1 MSLINKSQNM
11 AAERGVGT
19 LSVGLRSGVRLWLAR
34 VMHSSKV
41 LMKVAQVALSREACR
56 RNEHK
61 CCRRSFQDPNVTLFR
76 WKRRCAT
83 STVGVASV
91 SAGYCVWMVWTCWTR
106 RSQYRRTSDIFVF
119 RPSGPAD
126 TCRIAS
132 AEGQMCIYKSCQQ
145 CTNSVPLCLWPSS
158 VPALEEPNATNHL
171 CLSAAFT
178 ART

>member
-1 MSLINKSQNM
+1 M
-11 AAERGVGT
+11 AAERGVDT
-19 LSVGLRSGVRLWLAR
+19 LSVGLGSGVRLWLAR

-106 RSQYRRTSDIFVF
+106 RSQYRRSSDIFVF

-132 AEGQMCIYKSCQQ
+132 AEGQICWVHAVMNSYKMLTSYFWNPQNQRLQIMSIVYKQ
-145 CTNSVPLCLWPSS
+145 CTLVFVTVQCSS
-158 VPALEEPNATNHL
+158 
-171 CLSAAFT
+171 FG
-178 ART
+178 RT